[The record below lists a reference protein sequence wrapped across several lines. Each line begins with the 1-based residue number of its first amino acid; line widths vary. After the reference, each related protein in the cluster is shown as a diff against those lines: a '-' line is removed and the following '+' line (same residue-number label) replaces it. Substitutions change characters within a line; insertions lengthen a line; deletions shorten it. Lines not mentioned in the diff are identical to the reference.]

1 MARNIGSSEISPNRL
16 APGLGMATSMR
27 AILAAAFLVSGA
39 AGQDASKKPNF
50 AYPPNGSKLVFNKG
64 DTVMVTYTAFYDTG
78 TLYTFCDPGIGR
90 MSEC

>member
-1 MARNIGSSEISPNRL
+1 
-16 APGLGMATSMR
+16 MATGIR